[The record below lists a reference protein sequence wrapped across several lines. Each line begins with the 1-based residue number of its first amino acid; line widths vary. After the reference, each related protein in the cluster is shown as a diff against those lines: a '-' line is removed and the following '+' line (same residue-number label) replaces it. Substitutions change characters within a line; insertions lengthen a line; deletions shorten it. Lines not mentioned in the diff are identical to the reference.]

1 MPFGNCGVLRHVGK
15 IPGSSVTGV
24 WRTRD
29 GLREAGSG
37 PVVRRGSL
45 TGPSVSSL
53 GATTAV
59 QSGSHPSV
67 TGQRGSD
74 KATGMFVTRDTWLEV
89 AFALQLSL
97 GSVGLA
103 GGHLAASGQ
112 CSWASPVAQLVK
124 NLPAMWETW
133 VGRPQ
138 FTAWVGKIPWR
149 RERLPLQYSGLENSM
164 DYIVHG
170 SQRVRH
176 NCTNL
181 GKMHKYSVSLEI
193 VISFSMT

>member
-103 GGHLAASGQ
+103 GGHLAASGLMAPGLALSLHSLFLSQ
-112 CSWASPVAQLVK
+112 VTTP
-124 NLPAMWETW
+124 NLSSFA
-133 VGRPQ
+133 
-138 FTAWVGKIPWR
+138 
-149 RERLPLQYSGLENSM
+149 NSFM
-164 DYIVHG
+164 
-170 SQRVRH
+170 
-176 NCTNL
+176 
-181 GKMHKYSVSLEI
+181 EI
-193 VISFSMT
+193 